1 VKIFLLGLG
10 FLLTV
15 ILSFSPAIGQHAGH
29 QMPAPSG
36 EKKEGAPPGSEESP
50 SRAFLLEGNIKASFS
65 IMAMAEHKK
74 MLKDMKMKV
83 EVDLQATHN
92 IVVTLTDTRSNLP
105 IGDLVVKMKVIDPKG
120 KEQVKLLDAIPAMN
134 QYGQNFDLTEK
145 GRYQV
150 LILFRNGGK
159 KTAAGFYYRLK

>member
-15 ILSFSPAIGQHAGH
+15 ILSFSPAIGQHAGQ

-134 QYGQNFDLTEK
+134 QYGQDFDLTEK